1 MAQPL
6 GPPCEAMALVP
17 HDQSKGSP
25 EQGVLQHGHMPTTLL
40 VGLLLPS
47 SVLGTWPGAPRKPE
61 R

>member
-6 GPPCEAMALVP
+6 GTPCEAMALVP
-17 HDQSKGSP
+17 PDQPQGAP
-25 EQGVLQHGHMPTTLL
+25 EQGVLQHGQIPTTLL